1 VAAVSAD
8 HGPGRASVARITAQ
22 RLPPPTVDQWS
33 WQARGLCRDYPAE
46 LFFPEEESRR
56 HRRARE
62 DSAKRICLDCPV
74 MVECRRHALSIP
86 EVYGVWGAMT
96 AAERSRRDR

>member
-1 VAAVSAD
+1 VSIE
-8 HGPGRASVARITAQ
+8 HGPARASVARLSTQ
-22 RLPPPTVDQWS
+22 RLPAPTVDQWS
-33 WQARGLCRDYPAE
+33 WQAQGRCRDYPAE

-74 MVECRRHALSIP
+74 LAECRKHALSIP

-96 AAERSRRDR
+96 PAERARR